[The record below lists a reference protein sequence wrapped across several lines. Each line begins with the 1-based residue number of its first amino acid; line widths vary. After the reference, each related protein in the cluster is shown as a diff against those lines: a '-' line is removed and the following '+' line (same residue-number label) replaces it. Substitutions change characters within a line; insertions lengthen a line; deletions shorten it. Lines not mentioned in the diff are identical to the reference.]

1 MAGLVRGKLGIVT
14 GGGSGLGRAIC
25 QRLAENGASLV
36 VVDLRKETA
45 QETVDLLS
53 KASKEGQHYAFA
65 CDVGKREQIEN
76 LKSFFVEKFK
86 KSPDLVVNNAGITKD
101 TWLLKMTD
109 EQFDDVI
116 NVNLKAV
123 YMMTQ
128 TFARLAV
135 EQQRSQSV
143 VNLSSIV
150 GKTGN
155 IGQTNYAASKAG
167 VLGFTKAAA
176 KELAR
181 YNIRVNA
188 LLPGFIKTPMTSQI
202 PDKVIAK
209 ITERIP
215 IGKMG
220 EAEDIGNVVTFLCSD
235 LSKYMTGAQIEV
247 TGGLDM

>member
-53 KASKEGQHYAFA
+53 KGTTNFQIPKILSRFLASKEGQHYAFA

-123 YMMTQ
+123 YM
-128 TFARLAV
+128 
-135 EQQRSQSV
+135 
-143 VNLSSIV
+143 
-150 GKTGN
+150 
-155 IGQTNYAASKAG
+155 
-167 VLGFTKAAA
+167 VLMCKRTLPHTK
-176 KELAR
+176 
-181 YNIRVNA
+181 
-188 LLPGFIKTPMTSQI
+188 
-202 PDKVIAK
+202 
-209 ITERIP
+209 
-215 IGKMG
+215 
-220 EAEDIGNVVTFLCSD
+220 
-235 LSKYMTGAQIEV
+235 
-247 TGGLDM
+247 